1 MPLDVSYC
9 DFKEGLC
16 SKAPV
21 ISDSG
26 IKHGLHLPG
35 DSTELTEIVCDNL
48 LLNQIRLKEFFVA
61 HQTKLF
67 TLLGTGKLQIACHNG
82 FKSSGS
88 N

>member
-9 DFKEGLC
+9 DFIEGLC

-35 DSTELTEIVCDNL
+35 DSTELTEIVSDNL
-48 LLNQIRLKEFFVA
+48 LLNQIRL
-61 HQTKLF
+61 
-67 TLLGTGKLQIACHNG
+67 CR
-82 FKSSGS
+82 
-88 N
+88 